1 MDEKSSPRRRR
12 VAGAVGLVAAGAIAG
27 GILASTLVASA
38 VGNDTHGRTSPMT
51 AVGQG
56 HRPMPMGPA
65 PVRGDE
71 KPLSSGVASQLKAKA
86 LKAVPGGTVSRV
98 ETDAGD
104 AAYEAHMTK
113 SDGTPVTV
121 KFDRDLNLVKV
132 EDGMGAGDPAPSGAG
147 HGPGGPTGSAIAPGS
162 TTG

>member
-1 MDEKSSPRRRR
+1 M
-12 VAGAVGLVAAGAIAG
+12 AGAVGLVAAGAIAG

-38 VGNDTHGRTSPMT
+38 VGNDTHGRTSTMT
-51 AVGQG
+51 AFGQG
-56 HRPMPMGPA
+56 HGPMPMGRA
-65 PVRGDE
+65 PMRGDE
-71 KPLSSGVASQLKAKA
+71 KSLSSDVASKLKAKA
-86 LKAVPGGTVSRV
+86 LQAVPGGTVYRV

-113 SDGTPVTV
+113 NDGTPVTV
-121 KFDRDLNLVKV
+121 KFDKDLNLVKV

-147 HGPGGPTGSAIAPGS
+147 HGPGGPTGPATPPGS